1 MAEWTNSRY
10 AALVQAWRDAQE
22 EEVPEGPGFTVRG
35 FVLPD
40 ATDEPASYLPLKKS
54 GSALG

>member
-1 MAEWTNSRY
+1 MTEWTNPRY

-22 EEVPEGPGFTVRG
+22 EETGEGTGFTVRG

-40 ATDEPASYLPLKKS
+40 ATDEPAS
-54 GSALG
+54 

>member
-40 ATDEPASYLPLKKS
+40 ATDEPASYLP
-54 GSALG
+54 

>member
-1 MAEWTNSRY
+1 MAELINSRY

-22 EEVPEGPGFTVRG
+22 EDAPEGTGFMIRG

-40 ATDEPASYLPLKKS
+40 ATDEPA
-54 GSALG
+54 G